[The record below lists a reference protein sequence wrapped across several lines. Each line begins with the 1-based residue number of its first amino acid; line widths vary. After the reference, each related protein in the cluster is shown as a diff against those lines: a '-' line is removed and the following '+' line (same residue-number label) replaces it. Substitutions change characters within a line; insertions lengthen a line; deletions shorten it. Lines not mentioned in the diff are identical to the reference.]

1 MLLLG
6 HLVKVLKRL
15 LLASFNLATYLRATL
30 VALFCAYNK
39 PLYPPFLTPRSYPP
53 PHLSVSSLVATTL
66 QIKKFCEK
74 NFIEYTFTMGFKLSL
89 VLGGLLAASL
99 TGSWFLFN
107 QLSQAKA
114 NQIVLESKVS
124 EQNDSIKQY
133 LAKQEQLSADLGKL
147 ETDKQNAL
155 REVNKLR
162 QTFAKHDLDNLALN
176 KPGLVEKI
184 VNKGSKKVMDN
195 LVAITTVKEDE
206 TATN

>member
-1 MLLLG
+1 
-6 HLVKVLKRL
+6 
-15 LLASFNLATYLRATL
+15 
-30 VALFCAYNK
+30 
-39 PLYPPFLTPRSYPP
+39 
-53 PHLSVSSLVATTL
+53 
-66 QIKKFCEK
+66 
-74 NFIEYTFTMGFKLSL
+74 MGFKLSL

-107 QLSQAKA
+107 QLSQSKA

-184 VNKGSKKVMDN
+184 VNRASKKVMDD
-195 LVAITTVKEDE
+195 LVTLTTAKEDE
-206 TATN
+206 EVIN

>member
-1 MLLLG
+1 
-6 HLVKVLKRL
+6 V
-15 LLASFNLATYLRATL
+15 
-30 VALFCAYNK
+30 
-39 PLYPPFLTPRSYPP
+39 
-53 PHLSVSSLVATTL
+53 
-66 QIKKFCEK
+66 
-74 NFIEYTFTMGFKLSL
+74 
-89 VLGGLLAASL
+89 
-99 TGSWFLFN
+99 
-107 QLSQAKA
+107 
-114 NQIVLESKVS
+114 
-124 EQNDSIKQY
+124 
-133 LAKQEQLSADLGKL
+133 L